1 MSLRHTLLGILDWIP
16 AHGYALREMAKGY
29 SWIYPMTNAN
39 IYPALRDLEEE
50 GFIQHT
56 QEIHEGRLR
65 KVYTITDS
73 GRGELRRWLADPAE
87 QRGVFRDPILLKI
100 GMLRPDAV
108 EGTPVWLERELE
120 RCQEACEGTDRF
132 IKERADTLPKYT
144 RLISEF
150 GRELVH
156 MRARWLARILDEVRD
171 DTGSGSS

>member
-39 IYPALRDLEEE
+39 IYPALRELEGE
-50 GFIQHT
+50 GFVQHT
-56 QEIHEGRLR
+56 REIHDGRLR

-73 GRGELRRWLADPAE
+73 GRSELRRWLADPAE

-100 GMLRPDAV
+100 GMLRPDGV

-120 RCQEACEGTDRF
+120 RCLEVAEDADRF
-132 IKERADTLPKYT
+132 LKERRDTLPKYT
-144 RLISEF
+144 GLIAEF
-150 GRELVH
+150 GQELVH

-171 DTGSGSS
+171 DAGPGQP

>member
-39 IYPALRDLEEE
+39 IYPALRDMEEE

-56 QEIHEGRLR
+56 REIHEGRLR

-73 GRGELRRWLADPAE
+73 GRSELRRWLADPAE

-100 GMLRPDAV
+100 GLLRPDAV
-108 EGTPVWLERELE
+108 AGSPVWLERELA
-120 RCQEACEGTDRF
+120 RCIEVSEDADRF
-132 IKERADTLPKYT
+132 ITKRRDTLPKYT
-144 RLISEF
+144 GLIAEF
-150 GRELVH
+150 GRDLVR
-156 MRARWLARILDEVRD
+156 MRARWLARILDEVRED
-171 DTGSGSS
+171 GGLGPS